1 MRLSLLPK
9 PKQIANPKTELNE
22 LVKMA
27 QQEDRTAFEEVVRR
41 TTGLARKTAF
51 GLVRPHEVDD
61 VVQEAYLTVYQKL
74 HHLRDP
80 KAFQAWLARIVIHVC
95 YALKKKQPALADP
108 DDVSTPDTTEQV
120 ATRIDLRAALAELKE
135 EERNVL
141 IMREFLKFSYEDIA
155 YTTRL
160 PVGTV
165 RSKLHYGRKKL
176 KGLLDSARE

>member
-9 PKQIANPKTELNE
+9 PKQITGPKTELNE
-22 LVKMA
+22 LVRMA
-27 QQEDRTAFEEVVRR
+27 QQEDRTAFEEVVKR

-51 GLVRPHEVDD
+51 PLVKPHQVDD

-80 KAFQAWLARIVIHVC
+80 KAFQAWLARIVIHAC
-95 YALKKKQPALADP
+95 YALRKKTPAVAEP
-108 DDVSTPDTTEQV
+108 DDVAAPDTTDPV
-120 ATRIDLRAALAELKE
+120 ATRLDLRAALNKLKE

-141 IMREFLKFSYEDIA
+141 IMREFLKFSYEEIA
-155 YTTRL
+155 YVTRL

-165 RSKLHYGRKKL
+165 RSRLHYGRKKL
-176 KGLLDSARE
+176 KELMDSV

>member
-1 MRLSLLPK
+1 MMLSLLPK

-27 QQEDRTAFEEVVRR
+27 QQEDRAAFEEVVRR
-41 TTGLARKTAF
+41 TTGLARKTAY

-80 KAFQAWLARIVIHVC
+80 KAFQAWLARIVLHAC
-95 YALKKKQPALADP
+95 YALRKKAPIVADP
-108 DDVSTPDTTEQV
+108 DDVSTPDTTEHL
-120 ATRIDLRAALAELKE
+120 ATRMDLRAALAELKE
-135 EERNVL
+135 DDRNVL

-155 YTTRL
+155 YATRL
-160 PVGTV
+160 PIGTV
-165 RSKLHYGRKKL
+165 RSRLHYGRKKL
-176 KGLLDSARE
+176 KALLSP